1 VGEAVLLLA
10 FQTAVNLPHLAS
22 DVLPVHDTLAVYQ
35 VFHACHAGLLHEGRL
50 PEWLPY
56 GTYGIASDLP
66 ILFNLSPV
74 SQAVMAA
81 GAVLGIDDALTLF
94 KASVLLE
101 QAVFLLGLH
110 LLALAL
116 FRSSA
121 ARLTVGL
128 GAAAAV
134 NWPGQLW
141 FDFRIVWLLP
151 AATGLLILFLRRR
164 RGAYGWAA
172 GAVIAASMFGN
183 LPYFAPVYL
192 LVTAAF
198 GGTAL
203 LRRRDALLPLAER
216 SLANAAMFG
225 LCAALWAGYLLGTAA
240 AVAELAGRSYGRNPD
255 GFGTDLRM
263 FLTYGNHPDPGLLLQ
278 MLVTGLP
285 VAGDWSG
292 CPDQTLY
299 VGLLPVCFA
308 AYGLARARRPESAPL
323 LAAGAAVFW
332 LSAGGVFA
340 AAAYSVFPGMALVR
354 HLGALYGIVKLFL
367 LLLAGFGID
376 HILQRA
382 RPRHAL
388 LTATAALVLADL
400 YGNERTAASVAF
412 PKLLEA
418 AVRAFSDAG
427 PVELLPLRAVLIA
440 GGMAAASAVWLVQS
454 LRLRGRTD
462 GADAAT
468 TSFRWA
474 LGAAFVTIQAADVGL
489 FSAIA
494 TARFAERFDPAS
506 AAEAARAAEPAYQ
519 ARRGAL
525 SGTGRPRVLADLFRA
540 VGARN
545 STIYQYSY
553 GMTHEEPHRPEH
565 RVQILHK
572 GADRLL
578 RADPPPPRLDE
589 ILGCAVPKL
598 RLVRRA
604 VWAAD
609 GDQALRLTADLTDAD
624 TVVLTGA
631 AEAAAGA
638 PANPAEGGDPE
649 PHFAAFSWNRIT
661 VSADVRGPGGAWLV
675 YSDGFH
681 RDWRASVDGRAV
693 PVHEAYGAFKAVR
706 LEPGAH
712 AVEFAFRGHTWRTT
726 PVFCRW
732 SGLLVCAAGSAA
744 LAAAY
749 GAVGRARPHRERG

>member
-1 VGEAVLLLA
+1 M
-10 FQTAVNLPHLAS
+10 
-22 DVLPVHDTLAVYQ
+22 
-35 VFHACHAGLLHEGRL
+35 FHACHAGLLHEGRL

-56 GTYGIASDLP
+56 GTYGIPSDLP

-74 SQAVMAA
+74 SQSVMAA
-81 GAVLGIDDALTLF
+81 GALFGIDDALALF

-121 ARLTVGL
+121 ARLSVGL

-134 NWPGQLW
+134 NWPSQIW

-172 GAVIAASMFGN
+172 GAVVAASMYGN

-216 SLANAAMFG
+216 SLANAAMFV
-225 LCAALWAGYLLGTAA
+225 LCAALWAGYVLGTAA
-240 AVAELAGRSYGRNPD
+240 AVRELAGRSRGRDPD
-255 GFGTDLRM
+255 NLGADLRV
-263 FLTYGNHPDPGLLLQ
+263 FLTYGNHPEPGRLLEL
-278 MLVTGLP
+278 MVTGLP
-285 VAGDWSG
+285 VSGNWSG

-308 AYGLARARRPESAPL
+308 AYGIARSRHPESAPL
-323 LAAGAAVFW
+323 LAAGTAVLW

-354 HLGALYGIVKLFL
+354 HLGLLYGMAKLFL
-367 LLLAGFGID
+367 LLAAGLGID
-376 HILQRA
+376 RFLTLA
-382 RPRHAL
+382 KPRHAILTGAAVL
-388 LTATAALVLADL
+388 LLADL
-400 YGNERTAASVAF
+400 YCNDGGVAAIAPTRILETLLDVACDG
-412 PKLLEA
+412 
-418 AVRAFSDAG
+418 R

-440 GGMAAASAVWLVQS
+440 AGMAAASGVWLVQL
-454 LRLRGRTD
+454 LRFRGRTD
-462 GADAAT
+462 GAEAAM

-474 LGAAFVTIQAADVGL
+474 LGAALVAAQAADVGL

-494 TARFAERFDPAS
+494 TARFAERFDAAS
-506 AAEAARAAEPAYQ
+506 VAEAARAAEPAYQ
-519 ARRGAL
+519 ARRGVL
-525 SGTGRPRVLADLFRA
+525 SESGRPRVLADLFRA
-540 VGARN
+540 VAARN

-553 GMTHEEPHRPEH
+553 GMTHEEPHRSEH

-578 RADPPPPRLDE
+578 RADPPLPRLDE
-589 ILGCAVPKL
+589 ILGCAAPKL

-609 GDQALRLTADLTDAD
+609 GDEALRLTADLTDAD

-631 AEAAAGA
+631 PQAATGT
-638 PANPAEGGDPE
+638 PPIPAEGGEPE
-649 PHFAAFSWNRIT
+649 PNVLAFSWNRIT

-693 PVHEAYGAFKAVR
+693 PVHEAYGAFKAVWV
-706 LEPGAH
+706 EPGPRT
-712 AVEFAFRGHTWRTT
+712 VEFAFRGHTWRTT

-732 SGLLVCAAGSAA
+732 SGLLICVAGSAG

-749 GAVGRARPHRERG
+749 GAVGRARPVREGR